1 MLRQF
6 KDILVSGSIALG
18 LAFAFQTAAF
28 ATYHIPSE
36 SMVPTLEV
44 GDRLTV
50 NKFAYGYS
58 RHSLPLD
65 MSLPATVKGRYLPAE
80 PKRGDIIVF
89 VHPKTTDRMI
99 KRLIGLPGD
108 RIAIDNGEVV
118 LTGERLPRK
127 LERTSKFREF
137 EGRVVEVNRYVE
149 RLPGGVSH
157 PVLEYVQ
164 RRHHGSMPERVVPAG
179 HYFMMGDNRDNS
191 ADSRF
196 PEMGMVPAE
205 NLVGRADAVLY
216 SFYSCEPEPGTHC
229 ARRRFATKL
238 E

>member
-1 MLRQF
+1 M
-6 KDILVSGSIALG
+6 KDLIASATIALL

-65 MSLPATVKGRYLPAE
+65 MSLPASIKGRYLAGE
-80 PKRGDIIVF
+80 PKRGDIVVF
-89 VHPKTTDRMI
+89 VHPKRADRMI

-108 RIAIDNGEVV
+108 RIAIDGGEVILNGERVKR
-118 LTGERLPRK
+118 T
-127 LERTSKFREF
+127 LERTYKFREF

-149 RLPGGVSH
+149 TLPGGFGH
-157 PVLEYVQ
+157 PILEYTGRH
-164 RRHHGSMPERVVPAG
+164 RRASMAEIKIPPG
-179 HYFMMGDNRDNS
+179 QYFMMGDNRDNS
-191 ADSRF
+191 SDSRF
-196 PEMGMVPAE
+196 EDMGLVPFE
-205 NLVGRADAVLY
+205 NLVGRADAILY
-216 SFYSCEPEPGTHC
+216 SFYSCPTEPGTHC
-229 ARRRFATKL
+229 AKRRFATKI

>member
-1 MLRQF
+1 M
-6 KDILVSGSIALG
+6 KDIVVSFVIAMVV
-18 LAFAFQTAAF
+18 AFAFQTAAY

-58 RHSLPLD
+58 RHSLPLEF
-65 MSLPATVKGRYLPAE
+65 SLPPSVLKGRIMGGAPR
-80 PKRGDIIVF
+80 RGDIVVF
-89 VHPKTTDRMI
+89 VHPKRSDRMI

-108 RIAIDNGEVV
+108 RIAIDNGEVI
-118 LTGERLPRK
+118 LNGERLPRK
-127 LERTSKFREF
+127 LESTYKFREY
-137 EGRVVEVNRYVE
+137 EGHVVEVNRYVE
-149 RLPGGVSH
+149 TLPGGVSH
-157 PVLEYVQ
+157 PILEYTH
-164 RRHHGSMPERVVPAG
+164 RLRHGSMAEITVPPG

-196 PEMGMVPAE
+196 PDMGLVPAE

-216 SFYSCEPEPGTHC
+216 SFYSCAPQPGTHC
-229 ARRRFATKL
+229 AKRRFATKL
-238 E
+238 Q